1 MEEDDDGSK
10 LLKALSNCTM
20 EYLPSTVNVNGQVAS
35 RSSMRAIK
43 IDGSVNSIEVG
54 SDIILV
60 REFYEDLLKKIRSY
74 RVCVLIGNPGIGK
87 SVLQF
92 YYLAV
97 MLNPKLFGELPKD
110 HKECTNAPKVVIR
123 QVGLFMTVYDIENC
137 TAYKA
142 LPADPRILRYFNS
155 KVTLYLL
162 EPGES
167 TGVSPYYVGI
177 KCPIFITVSP
187 DTRRYKEFRK
197 NGGICVYMP
206 IYEFEELLDIGKY
219 LLDQGQIPV
228 DMSSLYSPENI
239 KDRFEEYGGIFRYV
253 LPFTLKA
260 LKDVRVQKSDALGAC
275 NAARLLNVESIEDG
289 LVSHLLKQMIVP
301 KTGPEAFQNFHT
313 RFVNSNITKVLHG
326 SILAV
331 DLQVRINMLRR
342 NDRSGRVD
350 PACRL
355 IYEGVVAELMSSESG
370 VKWAIRASRPRGAD
384 NSPVVWSA
392 YDVSQDGMKRS
403 TIPEFSDMVPKVLYY
418 SDDPNYPAVDFFY
431 KSKVDEKDRLFAF
444 QVTAKSDRGE
454 NVEVSAYQKFL
465 VKVGLK
471 DSSQVTL
478 CLIPHPSNALGAYIT
493 FTNNS
498 TNADLKKLQQELNT
512 STYHV
517 IQVPLEYFRELSDDD
532 VKISR

>member
-1 MEEDDDGSK
+1 MEEDPDGSK

-20 EYLPSTVNVNGQVAS
+20 KNISSNVSVIQLA
-35 RSSMRAIK
+35 
-43 IDGSVNSIEVG
+43 DGIYDSEMHG
-54 SDIILV
+54 SQMCFIRDFYQDILT
-60 REFYEDLLKKIRSY
+60 EIRSNG
-74 RVCVLIGNPGIGK
+74 RSILLGNPGIGK
-87 SVLQF
+87 TMLQF
-92 YYLAV
+92 YYLV
-97 MLNPKLFGELPKD
+97 RILNPMLFGPLPVD
-110 HKECTNAPKVVIR
+110 HNGCTDAPKVVIR
-123 QVGLFMTVYDIENC
+123 QVGVEMIIYDIENC

-239 KDRFEEYGGIFRYV
+239 TARFEEYGGIFRYV

-326 SILAV
+326 S
-331 DLQVRINMLRR
+331 
-342 NDRSGRVD
+342 DRKS
-350 PACRL
+350 
-355 IYEGVVAELMSSESG
+355 VV
-370 VKWAIRASRPRGAD
+370 
-384 NSPVVWSA
+384 
-392 YDVSQDGMKRS
+392 
-403 TIPEFSDMVPKVLYY
+403 
-418 SDDPNYPAVDFFY
+418 
-431 KSKVDEKDRLFAF
+431 
-444 QVTAKSDRGE
+444 
-454 NVEVSAYQKFL
+454 
-465 VKVGLK
+465 
-471 DSSQVTL
+471 
-478 CLIPHPSNALGAYIT
+478 
-493 FTNNS
+493 
-498 TNADLKKLQQELNT
+498 
-512 STYHV
+512 
-517 IQVPLEYFRELSDDD
+517 
-532 VKISR
+532 